1 MTGGVLPWYK
11 CVNGAKKA
19 IVFTTRLRL
28 YRSAVLVV
36 LATRNH
42 IKMEEKSVWSLDFSD
57 CAPITSPSKQAKVN
71 YVQEENDS
79 SSDEGEDSLVSH

>member
-1 MTGGVLPWYK
+1 MCEWGQKSYCFYHET
-11 CVNGAKKA
+11 A
-19 IVFTTRLRL
+19 IVQVSCLGCFSNEER
-28 YRSAVLVV
+28 Y
-36 LATRNH
+36 H